1 MPTPRNLKN
10 RSHLM
15 FRLTAKTALA
25 IVSLGSALFIASDAL
40 ATTTVSGS
48 LPVSM
53 TITSECKLQSI
64 SSSLQFGSHGV
75 LDSVV
80 DAQASVGVQCTNTT
94 PFNVGLSTGAG
105 SGATVANRLMTG
117 TASATVTY
125 SIYRDAGHTQVWGVT
140 SGTDTLASTGT
151 GAVQSFNIY
160 GRVAVQTT
168 PAPGSYT
175 DTLAVTITY

>member
-1 MPTPRNLKN
+1 MLRKI
-10 RSHLM
+10 
-15 FRLTAKTALA
+15 AKIAFV
-25 IVSLGSALFIASDAL
+25 IVSVGSALFLATDVL

-80 DAQASVGVQCTNTT
+80 DAQAALGVQCTNTT
-94 PFNVGLSTGAG
+94 PFNVGLSPGAG

-117 TASATVTY
+117 TASATVGY
-125 SIYRDAGHTQVWGVT
+125 SVYRDAGHTQVWGVT

-151 GAVQSFNIY
+151 GAVQNFNIY
-160 GRVAVQTT
+160 GEVSVQST